1 VTMIAALAAALTVLT
16 EALDDPDTDI
26 AHSLQVLTLDAAAAI
41 SSHRGLS
48 VVVPHSDP
56 PLTLTVL
63 VDGAV
68 PGDVRTSLRFTFPGH
83 DQPRNSSAVVII
95 LYAGSPGAFV
105 DLAAD
110 MAWLTGRPPSDFVLD
125 EHVGSAATSVTEGQL
140 RGASAIN
147 QAIGALIGRGY
158 TPHQADWHLDVYAAN
173 DHTDRYTAARHIL
186 ADITSD
192 GDGHVDV
199 PNQTQRL

>member
-1 VTMIAALAAALTVLT
+1 MSMIEALTLLT
-16 EALDDPDTDI
+16 EALDDPEADI

-41 SSHRGLS
+41 PSHRGLS

-68 PGDVRTSLRFTFPGH
+68 AADVRTSLRFTFAGQ
-83 DQPRNSSAVVII
+83 DRPRESSTVVII

-125 EHVGSAATSVTEGQL
+125 QHVTFAAMSVPEGEL
-140 RGASAIN
+140 ARASEIN

-158 TPHQADWHLDVYAAN
+158 TPQQADWQLDVQAAN
-173 DHTDRYTAARHIL
+173 NRTDRFTAARHIL
-186 ADITSD
+186 AKITPEED
-192 GDGHVDV
+192 DGHFDIH
-199 PNQTQRL
+199 